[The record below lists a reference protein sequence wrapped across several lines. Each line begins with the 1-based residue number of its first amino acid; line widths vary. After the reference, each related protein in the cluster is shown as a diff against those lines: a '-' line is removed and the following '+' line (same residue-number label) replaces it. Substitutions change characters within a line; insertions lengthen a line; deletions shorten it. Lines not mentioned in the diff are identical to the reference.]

1 MPRISGKDAEGLMAA
16 YAKVHAPK
24 EEVAVE
30 EPIAETPTEEINE
43 QQLNELGGLGVG
55 GLMRMKQKTQ
65 QQPQQQ
71 AKPQLSGAQQAQQM
85 AKDRIAAGKNT
96 VTGQTRGQPAQSSAQ
111 QAQQMAKDRI
121 AAGKNTVTGEA
132 KPVAQQQQQQQQK
145 PGLGSRLR
153 GGLSRLGSLA
163 GKAVGAIRSGAQRVG
178 SAIRNRTQQGQS
190 GNQSSGQPTPTR
202 QQVQAA
208 KADTTSPAAQG
219 GLSAD
224 MRAKAAARTD
234 AFNKANNRGKYSKPG
249 QKSGGRPTSNKITS
263 VMDMESYDLIDDTV
277 NFLISEGHVSDKAEA
292 LSIMAEQEF
301 IDAFTEGYQQ
311 VLNEEAQK

>member
-96 VTGQTRGQPAQSSAQ
+96 VTG
-111 QAQQMAKDRI
+111 
-121 AAGKNTVTGEA
+121 EA
-132 KPVAQQQQQQQQK
+132 KPVAQQQQQQK

>member
-71 AKPQLSGAQQAQQM
+71 AKPQLSG
-85 AKDRIAAGKNT
+85 
-96 VTGQTRGQPAQSSAQ
+96 AQ